1 MVSDGGVGRDTGGG
15 YHMNSFYAN
24 VKMLELPEHDEGGFV
39 EVEGLRDI
47 PFEIKRI
54 FYIFGKG
61 NVGSIRGKHSNRK
74 SEFVLFNIKGRS
86 KVKTIDEEM
95 NEVVYE
101 LNEPNQAVY
110 LPRMIWKEM
119 YDFTEDSVLMV
130 LTNEY
135 YDTEE
140 YIRDFDVFVAEMRK
154 SNETEESLSIC

>member
-1 MVSDGGVGRDTGGG
+1 MNKYYAGVKKL
-15 YHMNSFYAN
+15 SF
-24 VKMLELPEHDEGGFV
+24 PEFNNGGFV

-47 PFEIKRI
+47 PFEIKRV

-61 NVGSIRGKHSNRK
+61 NVGTVRGKHSNRK
-74 SEFVLFNIKGRS
+74 SEFVLFNVKGKS
-86 KVKTIDEEM
+86 KVKTIDEDL

-110 LPRMIWKEM
+110 LPKMVWKEM

-135 YDTEE
+135 YDPTE
-140 YIRDFDVFVAEMRK
+140 YIRSFDDFVIEMRRIV
-154 SNETEESLSIC
+154 SEETKEMT